1 MSLEA
6 IKSAVQDQFNQNVHH
21 YLHGSPMDDHEL
33 LSLIVRLAEPKD
45 DYHLLD
51 VACGAGFLAA
61 EFARVVSS
69 VTGVDLSEAMLA
81 EARNNAHQLGFGNI
95 SFELADVEALPYAD
109 ETFDIVSCK
118 LALHYFPNPSR
129 AIGEMVRVARKGGRV
144 VLVDRVSSENRHTQ
158 AYHNV
163 IEKLRT
169 PAKVKVYSPSEI
181 VVLMEQQGLVVEQVQ
196 TYEQLQDVDD
206 WLQTTGAPE
215 ACRQEARELML
226 RSQNEDVAVLNLRF
240 EEGRLVMTHDTVIV
254 VAKKA
259 AA

>member
-1 MSLEA
+1 MRLES
-6 IKSAVQDQFNQNVHH
+6 IKSTVQDQFNQNVHH

-33 LSLIVRLAEPKD
+33 LSLIVRLAEPKAD
-45 DYHLLD
+45 HHLLD
-51 VACGAGFLAA
+51 VACGAGFLVA
-61 EFARVVSS
+61 EFARVVRS

-81 EARNNAHQLGFGNI
+81 EARKKADRLGLGNA

-109 ETFDIVSCK
+109 ESFDIVSCK

-129 AIGEMVRVARKGGRV
+129 AVGEMVRVARKGGRV
-144 VLVDRVSSENRHTQ
+144 VLIDRVSSENRHAQ

-169 PAKVKVYSPSEI
+169 PAKVKVYSLSEI
-181 VVLMEQQGLVVEQVQ
+181 VVLLEQQGLVVEQVQ
-196 TYEQLQDVDD
+196 TYKQLQEVDD
-206 WLQTTGAPE
+206 CLQTTGAPE
-215 ACRQEARELML
+215 ASRQEARELML
-226 RSQNEDVAVLNLRF
+226 RSQKEDMAVLNVRMD
-240 EEGRLVMTHDTVIV
+240 EGHLIMTHDTAIV